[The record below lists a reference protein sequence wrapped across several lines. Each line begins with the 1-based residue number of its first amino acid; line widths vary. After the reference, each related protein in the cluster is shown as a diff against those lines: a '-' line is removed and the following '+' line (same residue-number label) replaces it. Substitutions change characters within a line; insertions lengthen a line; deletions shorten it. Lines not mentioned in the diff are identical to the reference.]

1 MQGKTTP
8 NGGRTVMSEPAP
20 KKAAPKPPTKPKPKP
35 KAAAAPKKPAGGFS
49 SDLKAL
55 AAKERAGIAAQRAAA
70 KTKAKPAAKKATNR
84 GYDSY
89 KKLMG

>member
-1 MQGKTTP
+1 MKVEQKVKP
-8 NGGRTVMSEPAP
+8 
-20 KKAAPKPPTKPKPKP
+20 AAPKPPARPKQR
-35 KAAAAPKKPAGGFS
+35 AAAAPKKPAGGFS

-70 KTKAKPAAKKATNR
+70 KTKAKPAAKKVTNR